1 MAKITELS
9 QLNLDGYYSYADYL
23 KWQFKEAREV
33 QTKFKLKAMFADDD
47 FATPILFQE
56 LHVDLKDIFAD

>member
-33 QTKFKLKAMFADDD
+33 QTKYELKAMFDSNT
-47 FATPILFQE
+47 FPRFIC
-56 LHVDLKDIFAD
+56 